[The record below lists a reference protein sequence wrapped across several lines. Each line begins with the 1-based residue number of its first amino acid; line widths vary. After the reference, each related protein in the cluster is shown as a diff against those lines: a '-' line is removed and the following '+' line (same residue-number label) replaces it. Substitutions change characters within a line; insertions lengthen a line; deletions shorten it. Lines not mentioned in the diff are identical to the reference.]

1 MTADTIEPRALAL
14 QGIGFDALATA
25 LQGFVWRK
33 PPEPDPIMDDVW
45 WQMGGSPARCKR
57 QREEDEL
64 LLLLL
69 Q

>member
-1 MTADTIEPRALAL
+1 VTADTIEPRALAL
-14 QGIGFDALATA
+14 QGIGFGPIPTA
-25 LQGFVWRK
+25 LHGLLVRRT
-33 PPEPDPIMDDVW
+33 PDPEPVMDDVW
-45 WQMGGSPARCKR
+45 WQMGGSPARRKR

>member
-1 MTADTIEPRALAL
+1 MMQPQEIAL
-14 QGIGFDALATA
+14 QGIGFGPLPTA
-25 LQGFVWRK
+25 LHGLLVRK
-33 PPEPDPIMDDVW
+33 PPEPEPIMDDVW